1 MGIFMLNTVN
11 SERRRFLCAATGL
24 VLSGWATSAL
34 ATSANL
40 SFAGT
45 EDVGLISRDHH
56 LDLRTAIEV
65 AKPVV
70 AEDGL
75 GILYLDAFASASV
88 EALEYLASIDM
99 FVCHLDFKVMTQAM
113 VGAVCST
120 DTAILSLGPRVDL
133 KAWCESAKF
142 DETRGMT
149 VDLSRAKQLD
159 RDSARRLVRCGAST
173 IELSEFD
180 QLSLEVAES
189 LADFE
194 GCLEFRAGSLTN
206 EKVAGALARH
216 QGSTLEVVSNSK
228 PNAAVVQ
235 SFLDA
240 RRKSFSLDEVMIKGM
255 DKSRW
260 VLRLEPT
267 ARFVARRHRDF
278 LKQSQT
284 SPASA

>member
-1 MGIFMLNTVN
+1 MEIFMLKTVN

-40 SFAGT
+40 SFPGT
-45 EDVGLISRDHH
+45 EDVGLIGRDQH
-56 LDLRTAIEV
+56 LDLRTATEV
-65 AKPVV
+65 AKPVI

-75 GILYLDAFASASV
+75 GIMYLDAFASASV
-88 EALEYLASIDM
+88 EALEYLASVDM

-113 VGAVCST
+113 VDAVCRM

-149 VDLSRAKQLD
+149 LDLSRAKQLD
-159 RDSARRLVRCGAST
+159 RDSARRLVRCGASA
-173 IELSEFD
+173 IVLSEFD

-194 GCLEFRAGSLTN
+194 GRLELRTDSLTN
-206 EKVAGALARH
+206 QKVAGALARH
-216 QGSTLEVVSNSK
+216 QGSTLEVVSDFK

-235 SFLDA
+235 AFLDA
-240 RRKSFSLDEVMIKGM
+240 RRKSFSLDEVTITEM
-255 DKSRW
+255 DRTRW
-260 VLRLEPT
+260 VLLLEPT
-267 ARFVARRHRDF
+267 AEFVARRHQDF
-278 LKQSQT
+278 LKQSKT
-284 SPASA
+284 NPASA